1 MKLKQRGT
9 RISDVEVSGITPNG
23 IWLFVQGREHFLS
36 YADYPWFAEATVTQ
50 IHNVE
55 LLHEVHLHWPELDVD
70 VELAALACPRQYP
83 LKYQ

>member
-1 MKLKQRGT
+1 L
-9 RISDVEVSGITPNG
+9 DVEVSGISPNG

-50 IHNVE
+50 IHHVE
-55 LLHEVHLHWPELDVD
+55 LLNGVHLHWPELDVD
-70 VELAALACPRQYP
+70 LELAALASPSLYP